1 MIIPSKFDGYG
12 EGGRLTSTRRVYD
25 SGGSSQPTTQTQVSE
40 LPDWAKPYAQETL
53 AKGKAIT
60 ATPYQAYTGER
71 IAGFSPLQQQAQTA
85 AAQMGPSRFTQFGG
99 RAAGA
104 ATLGALNT
112 GYDPFQMGEFTSGRA
127 AQYMNPFVEMAM
139 EPQLREAQR
148 SSAMQRVADQA
159 QATRA
164 GAFGGSRQ
172 AIVEAERQ
180 RNLGTQLGDIRARG
194 YMSAFDQAQQQFA
207 REQQLREQSR
217 QYGAGLGLQSLQ
229 TALQGAGQLGALGG
243 QEFGQTMDVNKL
255 QQQVGAQQQALQQQ
269 GLTQAYQDFLNQQ
282 NYPYKQLGFM
292 SDLIR
297 GLPLGQQSTAQVYQP
312 PGSMAGQL
320 AGIGMGAYGLSR
332 AFGGFAEGGEV
343 DGYAEGGITGDRN
356 VEGIL
361 DDLSDLQLQQA
372 KVAALDRGDKNRV
385 EMIDAEL
392 AQRAAQRASLNVG
405 LGNAFDSLPYES
417 RERVVSA
424 ASGGMVAFAD
434 GGDVDPLSLIG
445 GNLGS
450 AEMAM
455 DEVRRQSIL
464 SRRKAEEDQ
473 QRLEFLKTAAPE
485 VAARMER
492 ERAASA
498 APAAEKPAAPAP
510 VAAAP
515 ARVAGAPRESGSSK
529 KEASNAVNTIIQAAK
544 VQIPED
550 KTKEL
555 MNTLNDELRARSKP
569 ERDEF
574 RAELAAAKDRAKE
587 IEARGI
593 GQALAKFGFGMA
605 AAAAKPGRRQGL
617 AGVIES
623 AATAS
628 PLISESLA
636 ETEKLKT
643 AAQDNYMKM
652 RMENARYESAVDQG
666 NMQLAATLANNISQ
680 RQLAQATLQEQ
691 IAQHERMYAL
701 DKERLGIQ
709 RSQAGRPGSAL
720 EMAYNILR
728 KDPSL
733 EGKSDSDLLG
743 LAARQVGSASTYR
756 TDASTL
762 VQAEKMKKDLLDKKR
777 LFSGSD
783 SKFAKEQVALID
795 QQIRQIDATLGG
807 GGVGSGASKAGWSIE
822 PVTGSR

>member
-25 SGGSSQPTTQTQVSE
+25 GGGSSQPSTQTQVSE
-40 LPDWAKPYAQETL
+40 LPEWAKPYAQETL
-53 AKGKAIT
+53 EKGKALT
-60 ATPYQAYTGER
+60 ATPYQAYGGDR

-148 SSAMQRVADQA
+148 SSAMQRVADQG

-172 AIVEAERQ
+172 AILEAERQ

-194 YMSAFDQAQQQFA
+194 YQTAFDQAQQNFA

-229 TALQGAGQLGALGG
+229 TAIQGAGQLGALGG
-243 QEFGQTMDVNKL
+243 QEFGQGMDINKL

-385 EMIDAEL
+385 DMIDAEL
-392 AQRAAQRASLNVG
+392 AQRTSLRAG

-417 RERVVSA
+417 QERVISA

-434 GGDVDPLSLIG
+434 GDLVTDPMGTGASEIANVESQPSGMSGLSKLFQRYTGTPEWKI
-445 GNLGS
+445 
-450 AEMAM
+450 
-455 DEVRRQSIL
+455 
-464 SRRKAEEDQ
+464 AEEDA
-473 QRLEFLKTAAPE
+473 RLRAGVQAPAAK
-485 VAARMER
+485 
-492 ERAASA
+492 
-498 APAAEKPAAPAP
+498 PAAEKPAAEKPAAAPAAAP

-515 ARVAGAPRESGSSK
+515 ARAAGAPANFTK
-529 KEASNAVNTIIQAAK
+529 KEASNAVNTIVQAAR
-544 VQIPED
+544 VQVPED
-550 KTKEL
+550 KTQEL
-555 MNTLNDELRARSKP
+555 ANTLFDQMMARTKAD
-569 ERDEF
+569 RDSF
-574 RAELAAAKDRAKE
+574 KAELDAVKGRAKE

-593 GQALAKFGFGMA
+593 GEAFAKFGFGMA
-605 AAAAKPGRRQGL
+605 AAAAKPGTGRRQGL
-617 AGVIES
+617 AGALEA

-628 PLISESLA
+628 PILAESLA
-636 ETEKLKT
+636 ETQKLKA

-652 RMENARYESAVDQG
+652 RTENARYESALEQG
-666 NMQLAATLANNISQ
+666 NMQLASSLANNIGQ
-680 RQLAQATLQEQ
+680 RKLAAATLQEQ

-701 DKERLGIQ
+701 EKEKVGIQ
-709 RSQAGRPGSAL
+709 RAQAGKPGEIRSIASEL
-720 EMAYNILR
+720 MAE
-728 KDPSL
+728 DPSL
-733 EGKSDSDLLG
+733 TRKSAL
-743 LAARQVGSASTYR
+743 QEASRIAGYSFR
-756 TDASTL
+756 TDAATGGKLATELRKIDEDFSTL
-762 VQAEKMKKDLLDKKR
+762 KFLDPNSKMAQNLTAQRQQRIAEAYR
-777 LFSGSD
+777 LYGT
-783 SKFAKEQVALID
+783 EQP
-795 QQIRQIDATLGG
+795 
-807 GGVGSGASKAGWSIE
+807 GGVTSAQSPAAGAGQMRI
-822 PVTGSR
+822 VGVR

>member
-12 EGGRLTSTRRVYD
+12 EGGRLTSMRRVYD
-25 SGGSSQPTTQTQVSE
+25 GGGSSAPSTQTQVSE

-53 AKGKAIT
+53 AKAKAVT
-60 ATPYQAYTGER
+60 AAPYQTYGGDR
-71 IAGFSPLQQQAQTA
+71 IAGFSPLQQQAQAT
-85 AAQMGPSRFTQFGG
+85 AAQMQPSQLTQFGG
-99 RAAGA
+99 QAAGA
-104 ATLGALNT
+104 ATLGALGT
-112 GYDPFQMGEFTSGRA
+112 GYTPFRMGQFTSGRA
-127 AQYMNPFVEMAM
+127 AQYMNPFIEQAM

-148 SSAMQRVADQA
+148 SSEMQRMADQA
-159 QATRA
+159 QAVRA

-194 YMSAFDQAQQQFA
+194 YMSAFDQAQQNFA

-217 QYGAGLGLQSLQ
+217 QYGAGLGLQGLQ

-243 QEFGQTMDVNKL
+243 QEFGQTMDINRL

-292 SDLIR
+292 SDMIR
-297 GLPLGQQSTAQVYQP
+297 GLPLGQQSTTQIYQP
-312 PGSMAGQL
+312 PGSLAGQV
-320 AGIGMGAYGLSR
+320 AGIGTGLLGLASMGKM
-332 AFGGFAEGGEV
+332 FAEGGEV
-343 DGYAEGGITGDRN
+343 DGYADGGVTSDQN
-356 VEGIL
+356 VDNIL
-361 DDLSDLQLQQA
+361 DDLSDVQLQQA

-385 EMIDAEL
+385 DMIDAEL
-392 AQRAAQRASLNVG
+392 AQRASLRSG

-417 RERVVSA
+417 QERVFSA
-424 ASGGMVAFAD
+424 AGGGMVAFAD
-434 GGDVDPLSLIG
+434 GGDVDPLTQIG
-445 GNLGS
+445 GMDPAS
-450 AEMAM
+450 MAL

-464 SRRKAEEDQ
+464 EGRRAAEERD
-473 QRLEFLKTAAPE
+473 RLEFLKSAAPE
-485 VAARMER
+485 VAARLER
-492 ERAASA
+492 DRAAA
-498 APAAEKPAAPAP
+498 RPAPAVAPAAP
-510 VAAAP
+510 AAAP
-515 ARVAGAPRESGSSK
+515 ARAAATPKSGETTK
-529 KEASNAVNTIIQAAK
+529 QEASSAVNTIIQAAK

-555 MNTLNDELRARSKP
+555 MNTLNNELRALSKP

-574 RAELAAAKDRAKE
+574 RAELQAAKGRAKE

-593 GQALAKFGFGMA
+593 GEALAKFGFGMA

-628 PLISESLA
+628 PLLAESLA
-636 ETEKLKT
+636 ENEKLKA

-691 IAQHERMYAL
+691 IAQHERMFGL
-701 DKERLGIQ
+701 EQQKLGIL
-709 RSQAGRPGSAL
+709 RSQAGRPGSSL
-720 EMAYNILR
+720 ELAYNILR
-728 KDPSL
+728 RDPKL

-743 LAARQVGSASTYR
+743 MAARQVAAGSTYR
-756 TDASTL
+756 TDAATM
-762 VQAEKMKKDLLDKKR
+762 VQAEKMKKDLLDKRR
-777 LFSGSD
+777 LFAGSD
-783 SKFAKEQVALID
+783 SKFAKDQVSLID
-795 QQIRQIDATLGG
+795 QQIRQIDANLVG
-807 GGVGSGASKAGWSIE
+807 GGVGSDASQVYRFDAKGNPIQ
-822 PVTGSR
+822 